1 MESRE
6 IEASSIRVTELVQV
20 YARFLR
26 DAQRAPINTLA
37 EFMALAARLL
47 LGKLQALFP
56 VPLIDEDEADME
68 GGEAPDE
75 EDIMFMLRRYRPYRE
90 AARHLAELQTR
101 PERHFS
107 RPAEEGPATFD
118 LGDLYSLSYLWWT
131 LLQNQSGRD
140 PSGEEDAREWDDFLY
155 DEVPDLIPDAV
166 QVDSKMEEM
175 RQILAGGET
184 LDLKELIPSGSGRTI
199 LIVTLLALLEL
210 SRLRE
215 INIVQKEVLGHVQVS
230 IASCPVI
237 A

>member
-47 LGKLQALFP
+47 LGKVQAIFP
-56 VPLIDEDEADME
+56 VPLVDEDETDTSDPE
-68 GGEAPDE
+68 DLDE
-75 EDIMFMLRRYRPYRE
+75 EDLMFMLRRYRPYRE
-90 AARHLAELQTR
+90 AARHLADLQAR
-101 PERHFS
+101 RERHFT

-118 LGDLYSLSYLWWT
+118 LGDLYSLSYFWWK
-131 LLQNQSGRD
+131 LLQRQSAGAMK
-140 PSGEEDAREWDDFLY
+140 EEDARDWDEYFY
-155 DEVPDLIPDAV
+155 EEVPDVIPDEI
-166 QVDSKMEEM
+166 QVDSKMEEI
-175 RQILAGGET
+175 RQILAGGKT
-184 LDLKELIPSGSGRTI
+184 LDLQDLIPQGSGRTV

-215 INIVQKEVLGHVQVS
+215 IDLVQKEVLGHVQIS
-230 IASCPVI
+230 IASSVVT